1 MVKAIVVRE
10 FGGPEAMTFED
21 VEVGEPGPGQAR
33 VKNAAIG
40 LNFVDTYNRTGLYKP
55 PGGLPFTHGS
65 EGAGTV
71 VSVGPGVTH
80 VKPGDRVSYQGPQGS
95 YAEERIIPADRLLK
109 IPDEIDFKTAAAM
122 TLKGLTV
129 QFLLRQTF
137 PVKKGDTILFH
148 AAAGGVGSI
157 AGQWANH
164 LGATVIGTVGSDEKA
179 KLAKARG
186 YHHVINYKTENFVER
201 VAEITKGKKCDVVYD
216 SVGRDTF
223 PGSLDCLR
231 PMGMWVLFGQSSG
244 VIQNFDM
251 NILAQKG
258 SLFATRPTLFT
269 YAAKRDALE
278 KMAAELMD
286 VVKKGVV
293 KIEVKQ
299 EFPLAKAAD
308 AHRALEGRQTSGAT
322 VLVP

>member
-1 MVKAIVVRE
+1 M
-10 FGGPEAMTFED
+10 
-21 VEVGEPGPGQAR
+21 
-33 VKNAAIG
+33 
-40 LNFVDTYNRTGLYKP
+40 
-55 PGGLPFTHGS
+55 
-65 EGAGTV
+65 
-71 VSVGPGVTH
+71 TH
-80 VKPGDRVSYQGPQGS
+80 VKPGDRVAYQGPQGS
-95 YAEERIIPADRLLK
+95 YAEERIMPADRLIK

-148 AAAGGVGSI
+148 AAAGGVGLI

-179 KLAKARG
+179 KLAKAHG

-201 VAEITKGKKCDVVYD
+201 VAEITGGKKCDVVYD

-244 VIQNFDM
+244 VVQRFRD
-251 NILAQKG
+251 AHAGAERG
-258 SLFATRPTLFT
+258 SLFATRPTLFV
-269 YAAKRDALE
+269 YAAKREALE

-286 VVKKGVV
+286 VVKKGIV

-308 AHRALEGRQTSGAT
+308 AHRALEGRQTTGAT
-322 VLVP
+322 VSGAVGGLLGAVDLASDSS

>member
-1 MVKAIVVRE
+1 MVKAIVVRAN
-10 FGGPEAMTFED
+10 GGPEVLSWED
-21 VEVGEPGPGQAR
+21 VDVGDPGPGEAR
-33 VKNAAIG
+33 VRHEAIG
-40 LNFVDTYNRTGLYKP
+40 LNFVDVYNRIGLYKAP
-55 PGGLPFTHGS
+55 LPFTPGA
-65 EGAGTV
+65 EGAGIV
-71 VSVGPGVTH
+71 VAVGAGVAH
-80 VKPGDRVSYQGPQGS
+80 VKPGDRVSYFGPQGS
-95 YAEERIIPADRLLK
+95 YAEERVIAADRLVR
-109 IPDEIDFKTAAAM
+109 IPDKIDFRTAAAM

-148 AAAGGVGSI
+148 AAAGGVGLI
-157 AGQWANH
+157 AGQWARH
-164 LGATVIGTVGSDEKA
+164 LGATVIGTVGSDEKGA
-179 KLAKARG
+179 LAKAHG

-201 VAEITKGKKCDVVYD
+201 VAEITGGRKCDVVYD
-216 SVGRDTF
+216 SVGRDTY

-258 SLFATRPTLFT
+258 SLFATRPTLFV

-278 KMAAELMD
+278 KMAADLME
-286 VVKKGVV
+286 VVKNGHV

-299 EFPLAKAAD
+299 QFPLKDAAE
-308 AHRALEGRQTSGAT
+308 AHRALEGRKTKGAS
-322 VLVP
+322 VLIP